1 MPLINQNTELRS
13 NYHITNMRFLS
24 GVEFIRGEKKKK
36 ALLFLC
42 CLFSSFLN
50 QHFNVRATQHFVP
63 SYFLKGEI
71 YYLIKRCSTYS
82 KCLF

>member
-36 ALLFLC
+36 S
-42 CLFSSFLN
+42 SSFSLLSIFFIPKPTF
-50 QHFNVRATQHFVP
+50 Q
-63 SYFLKGEI
+63 
-71 YYLIKRCSTYS
+71 C
-82 KCLF
+82 